1 MKDQDMRAS
10 EKHALRR
17 ALAAAVFEFPP
28 PPPAPGDPICRGCGC
43 WEWNACLHG
52 DGEPCDWVE
61 EDLCSVCAARMDAA
75 AARAGSGFQVSR
87 LSTPAM
93 TGAEAGV
100 ANTGAGVRPR
110 RYRAR
115 LR

>member
-1 MKDQDMRAS
+1 MKDRDMRAS
-10 EKHALRR
+10 ERHELRR
-17 ALAAAVFEFPP
+17 ALAVAIFDMPP

-52 DGEPCDWVE
+52 DDEPCDWVE
-61 EDLCSVCAARMDAA
+61 EDLCSVCAVRMDAA
-75 AARAGSGFQVSR
+75 AARAGSGVHTSC

-93 TGAEAGV
+93 TDAEAGV

-115 LR
+115 VR